1 MKKLFAIL
9 LVLTMILSFA
19 ACADSDKSDDT
30 TANDKSNTENSN
42 DDGGEKVTPVEE
54 IFGLDLASSEEQPM
68 SSERGERD
76 AIYAAVKAYFGDALI
91 FSGTDFAKMTYHDL
105 KELIGVD
112 ASYYY
117 YNAETSEQTFV
128 WLTSDHETA
137 KLSFSFR
144 FDELYGMGSSNMK
157 G

>member
-54 IFGLDLASSEEQPM
+54 IFGLDLASTEEQPM

-76 AIYAAVKAYFGDALI
+76 AIYAAVKAYFGDTFI

-137 KLSFSFR
+137 KLAFSFR

>member
-54 IFGLDLASSEEQPM
+54 IFGLDLASTEEQPM

-137 KLSFSFR
+137 KLAFSFR

>member
-1 MKKLFAIL
+1 MKKFFAIL

-19 ACADSDKSDDT
+19 ACAVSDKSDDKT
-30 TANDKSNTENSN
+30 TNDKSNNENSS
-42 DDGGEKVTPVEE
+42 DEGEKVTPVEE
-54 IFGLDLASSEEQPM
+54 IFGLDLASTEEQPM

-76 AIYAAVKAYFGDALI
+76 AIYAAAKNYFGDALV
-91 FSGTDFAKMTYHDL
+91 FSGTDFAKMTYNDL

-117 YNAETSEQTFV
+117 YNAESSEQTFV
-128 WLTSDHETA
+128 WLTSDYENA
-137 KLSFSFR
+137 KLAFSFR
-144 FDELYGMGSSNMK
+144 FDELYAMGSSNMK